1 MTPAQSDSQKREQ
14 LTRDFYVTM
23 AFFQLPIEVRKVALE
38 SARTH
43 WRQASRCYAAIV
55 NSLPRRTE

>member
-1 MTPAQSDSQKREQ
+1 MTDAEKQRQ

-23 AFFQLPIEVRKVALE
+23 TYFKLPLEVRKVALE
-38 SARTH
+38 SARMH
-43 WRQASRCYAAIV
+43 WRQAARCYAAIV